1 MAEFKLGRIKF
12 VWQGSWTTG
21 TGYLVDDVVNV
32 SGKSYICVVNHT
44 ASAAF
49 ATDLNYV
56 PSKWN
61 IIADGQTW
69 KGNWNTAT
77 LYSIGDLVKYGGNV
91 YVCNSIHTSALP
103 GAVTLA
109 TANATCV
116 STTATLTFAT
126 QSPQA
131 FQVGQ
136 SITVAGVTPAGY
148 NGTFTVT
155 AATATTV
162 SYVVGSAL
170 TSQTVAGTVYSY
182 GGLEANASKWDTFS
196 TSFVWRSA
204 WQTSTRYRL
213 NDFVS
218 YGGYTYVCTA
228 SHTSSATASLGLE
241 NDSANWQTFNA
252 GIVYLGPWSG
262 SSIRYKLNDVV
273 QYGADLYICTTQHTS
288 TGTTLDGTKF
298 SLFLPGFQFE
308 SSWSSATAYQV
319 GDVVTY
325 GGYSY
330 IAKQS
335 HSNQQPSTATSYW
348 GVFTTGFNFIGDY
361 VPSTS
366 YKVGDVVRLHGFTF
380 ACIADAPSTT
390 ATATATN
397 VSGAVS
403 VASTTGM
410 LPGMT
415 VSFTAPTVS
424 TTISATGSV
433 GGYVTVGSV
442 TGIQANMPV
451 AVTGTAI
458 GSLTAGTYYVKS
470 VSNTTAISVASVSRT
485 GSTVTVNTG
494 SNAITTATG
503 TSGQFTIVVANAT
516 GVLQG
521 QSVTGT
527 GIGASAIVQN
537 INGTTVTVDVANSGA
552 VSGSVTFSLL
562 VSHSLAVG
570 QSVNLNGTGTAA
582 DQSTCVITTVNST
595 QFTFTHGSSGT
606 IALTYV
612 TAATA
617 TPAQQ
622 LTLSSSAGGAALTS
636 WSDLTG
642 SMTAVVGGVFGGL
655 VEGITYYLVTVNPTN
670 FTFSQSI
677 GGTLVT
683 LTTSVGSVTVYVS
696 PQPPSASYWSQ
707 LTPGLFWT
715 STTQTYTAV
724 STSNVTVTN
733 GSATGAAYTVTR
745 SNTVYTLSRTANGS
759 NYTTGDIIKILGS
772 SVGGLSPVN
781 DITIT
786 VTASAGAITA
796 QTYTGN
802 SSTWKTATSYVKG
815 DLATFGANSYICVTA
830 HTSATGS
837 RPDNDTT
844 ATYWNLLAA
853 GAESLTLTTQGDMVY
868 YGANGPVRLPIGT
881 DGQIIRSSNGY
892 PSWANYGLINNLVYV
907 GPLGTDAPAPSN
919 GLTIDRPWKTVRY
932 ACKQL
937 EDGYLNPNA
946 KSLLQRNKQFFLK
959 EVTGYIAAT
968 YKVTVSGTSAG
979 AFTTTST
986 AGIVANMPIIFSSLT
1001 GSLTIGGSA
1010 IDTSVT
1016 YYVKAIVA
1024 NTSFTVST
1032 TITGGVAGTA
1042 ATAAGTGT
1050 AVGTIS
1056 YNSATCERDTGLV
1069 VEAAIYDLTH
1079 GGTTRVTA
1087 AAKSYYTTAGTAY
1100 ITANFGYQATQTVG
1114 AYNYLKTIMASV
1126 LSNTAVAV
1134 SYGTGLTQQ
1143 LIDTSITA
1151 ETAATATVTGLVGIV
1166 TDGITAGSV
1175 TAIPVAVQPN
1185 TTLSVKT
1192 GTYNEVLPIVVS
1204 EGVAIVG
1211 DELRTT
1217 IVQPR
1222 AAITLLSTD
1231 KTKTTAALN
1240 RIKAIVPTLMANGT
1254 VSATSGNTQSQIT
1267 SLYAGSIGSYA
1278 SLTLTATATTAGS
1291 PGYITTSSTAN
1302 LTPGTPVVFASTIGT
1317 NVTGST
1323 TFYVYTVINGT
1334 TFSLSTSPVI
1344 NNQTTAVTI
1353 TSSTGL
1359 SVSFTYGTPAP
1370 ASVVANATTMQNVIN
1385 GSTPSFVLPQPI
1397 GYNSTYL
1404 VGYGSGLNQI
1414 VQNYAFIKD
1423 DVGQW
1428 LSNSGTYGTVWTA
1441 LGTSGQTAFKNDIGY
1456 ILDALQFD
1464 MTYGGNIQSLII
1476 GSSYYSNYVYVGTTT
1491 KAATVAAYGQLKTII
1506 STIVQNNAVSAQ
1518 AGNATGQ
1525 VRTGTQN
1532 NGFTA
1537 AATFAQARI
1546 QDVIDWIN
1554 NQAANTTTAP
1564 SLSGAGVSTALQ
1576 TSFAAL
1582 QDKRTEIQSDAV
1594 AWVRKFYQALSFN
1607 SATCY
1612 RDSGLIVDA
1621 LSYDLAFGSNFN
1633 SVIAGRAY
1641 LRNTTSAQV
1650 VINSQK
1656 AAELGAI
1663 NFIGNKAKLIS
1674 AAGASAQ
1681 ASVTIDDITAYI
1693 AGSTMPE
1700 VHGTVTYNNTVA
1712 MINGAEILRA
1722 NANFIAYEASA
1733 YITQSYGG
1741 TVTTT
1746 TAGTDLFALA
1756 SAHNFSAGDPV
1767 VFSGTTYTGSGI
1779 AIGTIYYVL
1788 AAGLTSTA
1796 FAVTATRGS
1805 TTPVDIT
1812 TNGSGST
1819 LIVRYSFD
1827 AALCRRDTTEFVNAL
1842 VYDLQYPGNYKSLRA
1857 AQLYVNAING
1867 SQLENMYL
1875 VRQATGIRNQ
1885 TLSGLTG
1892 VLTAAN
1898 SYGTKRPTAGSYTS
1912 LDPGFG
1918 PNDSNVWI
1926 NTRSCYAQN
1935 VTMFGTACTGMKID
1949 GALHSGGNRSIV
1961 ANDYTTIISD
1971 GIGVWCTG
1979 TSALTELVSVFNY
1992 YGYAG
1997 YLAEM
2002 GGRIRATN
2010 GNSSYG
2016 TYGVI
2021 AEGTDSSETP
2031 IYARLNNR
2039 AAQAYIT
2046 NVLTDGVNKVQR
2058 FEYANAGSNYT
2069 NYVPSISGSGYNAAA
2084 VGDEFRDGA
2093 VFETRLIDN
2102 GDSTTTS
2109 VGGTN
2114 YQTAANAAQT
2124 GDLVSITI
2132 AATDTAISS
2141 VYVGM
2146 RVQIT
2151 AGTGVGQ
2158 YANILAYNNGT
2169 KIAKVVRDNFATLT
2183 VTATTAGGNNLLTV
2197 ASTRTLYV
2205 GMPIYLGT
2213 AIGGLNANQVYYVI
2227 SANFSATQFAVS
2239 QTSGGSVET
2248 TTLTSSQN
2256 VTLYAAGWDHAI
2268 PGTANANPFDLTT
2281 TYIIE
2286 PRINYTAPGFNV
2298 TQATP
2303 SPTAQWGTITY
2314 DAGRFVTIGGGGST
2328 VSSYSTTGKTWA
2340 TGGVLPSSQSWTDVV
2355 YGGGQGATA
2364 TATVGGL
2371 GGAGAVL
2378 TAVLGVANISGAPLA
2393 DQVASVT
2400 IVNGGYGYTT
2410 APSIVFTSASGSNAV
2425 ASCTVLN
2432 GTITAVTVT
2441 TPGSGYLTVPTT
2453 TARSDRLTAITVNSY
2468 GKNYTGTY
2476 QPTVTV
2482 SYPNVAASTAY
2493 ATSTSVSASAYLEV
2507 AATGKIYQV
2516 TGAGTTGTSAPTHVS
2531 GAVVNGSA
2539 TLTYVATR
2547 AQATAVLNNTGVASI
2562 TITDP
2567 GNNYTA
2573 TPTVTILDTNAKFVA
2588 IASTGTSNAYQTV
2601 AGLAAASA
2609 WTAGNALSSNCGALV
2624 YGNNQWVGLP
2634 FTAGGSG
2641 GAVTSPDGI
2650 TWTGSG
2656 RTTPTL
2662 GSGTYSAIAFGG
2674 TTYVIVSTGNN
2685 ITAYSTNAQ
2694 TWTTGGT
2701 LPAST
2706 TWTSLAYGNG
2716 RFVAMAV
2723 TGRIAYS
2730 LDFGV
2735 TWIQPPTATGTTNSV
2750 LSSSYTWTKIRYG
2763 QGLFFALAQG
2773 TTVCATSPD
2782 GVDWTVSAL
2791 TDGPVWNGIAFGNPS
2806 NNPIWVAVN
2815 TNNNYH
2821 NIIKTGA
2828 RSTGRM
2834 KVNANTITEVRMIEP
2849 GSGYPQGSAT
2859 TTYAPV
2865 TVVVNSSST
2874 TTITV
2879 ASSMSGVVAG
2889 QPITFASNVG
2899 TLTAGTV
2906 YYVYSASGVGT
2917 AITGTSLSVASTV
2930 ALSSA
2935 ISVGTTS
2942 ALTVN
2947 GTTQSVVVVDS
2958 TENLIA
2964 NQPITFFGTT
2974 QANLTI
2980 NALYYIVSGSISAN
2994 TGTRI
2999 LAVSTTSGG
3008 ATLALTSAT
3017 LSGMT
3022 YRAGPIVT
3030 QTDPNKIKTAF
3041 LQPRLGAGAV
3051 ANPTFT
3057 NRGSLNTTAT
3067 AIVTGDGFADLYQNS
3082 SFIAVTGLY
3091 SLPQPGAN
3099 LQFASISGT
3108 WYKLVS
3114 LSNVL
3119 GSAGNYTAT
3128 LQINPALTAANAPA
3142 HDNLITTQL
3151 KYSQVRLTG
3160 HDFLYIGTGNQATTN
3175 YPYVNA
3181 STAIQANQANF
3192 SGGGRVFFTSTDQD
3206 GNFNVGNLFGVQQA
3220 TGTATLNANAFN
3232 LSGLQS
3238 LQLGTVAVGVGSAV
3252 ITQFSSDPYFTAN
3265 SDNILPTQK
3274 AIKSYIT
3281 AQIGGGQSS
3290 LNVNTLTS
3298 GVIYIAG
3305 NTISTTSGVAINVTA
3320 KMNFTGGIDGTPVA
3334 MMYFLQR

>member
-12 VWQGSWTTG
+12 VWQGAWTTG
-21 TGYLVDDVVNV
+21 TSYLVDDVVNV

-49 ATDLNYV
+49 ATDLNVV

-91 YVCNSIHTSALP
+91 YVCNSIHTSTVA
-103 GAVTLA
+103 GTTTLA
-109 TANATCV
+109 TTNATCAG
-116 STTATLTFAT
+116 TTATLTFAT

-131 FQVGQ
+131 FQIGQ
-136 SITVAGVTPAGY
+136 TITVSGILPNGY

-155 AATATTV
+155 AANATTV
-162 SYVVGSAL
+162 SYTVGSTL
-170 TSQTVAGTVYSY
+170 TSQTQAGTVYSY
-182 GGLEANASKWDTFS
+182 GGLEAHTSKWDEFS
-196 TSFVWRSA
+196 TSFVWRNQ

-218 YGGYTYVCTA
+218 YGGYTYVCITP
-228 SHTSSATASLGLE
+228 HVSSATATLGLE

-252 GIVYLGPWSG
+252 GIVYLGTWSG
-262 SSIRYKLNDVV
+262 SSVRYKLNDVV
-273 QYGADLYICTTQHTS
+273 KSGSDLYICTTQHTS
-288 TGTTLDGTKF
+288 TGTALDITKF
-298 SLFLPGFQFE
+298 SLFLPGFEFE
-308 SSWSSATAYQV
+308 NSWSSSTEYQA

-330 IAKQS
+330 IAKQG
-335 HSNQQPSTATSYW
+335 HSNQQPSTATAYW

-366 YKVGDVVRLHGFTF
+366 YKVGDVVRLHGYTF
-380 ACIADAPSTT
+380 ACIADAPSITQT
-390 ATATATN
+390 ATGTN

-415 VSFTAPTVS
+415 VSFSAPTVT

-433 GGYVTVGSV
+433 GGFVTVGTV
-442 TGIQANMPV
+442 TNVQPNMPV
-451 AVTGTAI
+451 VVTGTAI

-470 VSNTTAISVASVSRT
+470 IPSTTAINVSSVSRSS
-485 GSTVTVNTG
+485 STVTVNTG
-494 SNAITTATG
+494 TNYTTTATG
-503 TSGQFTIVVANAT
+503 TSGQSTIVVANAS
-516 GVLQG
+516 GIILNQKVF
-521 QSVTGT
+521 GT
-527 GIGASAIVQN
+527 GIGTDAIVQN
-537 INGTTVTVDVANSGA
+537 IVGTTVTLDVPNSGA
-552 VSGSVTFSLL
+552 VSGTIQFANLSAHGLTS
-562 VSHSLAVG
+562 G
-570 QSVNLNGTGTAA
+570 QSINLNNTGAA
-582 DQSTCVITTVNST
+582 GLDQATCVITVVSAT

-606 IALTYV
+606 VNLTYI
-612 TAATA
+612 TGATA
-617 TPAQQ
+617 TPAPQVV
-622 LTLSSSAGGAALTS
+622 LSSTAGGTALTS
-636 WSDLTG
+636 WSNLTG
-642 SMTAVVGGVFGGL
+642 SMTAVIGGVFGGL
-655 VEGITYYLVTVNPTN
+655 IEGITYYLVTVNPTS
-670 FTFSQSI
+670 FTFSESI
-677 GGTLVT
+677 GGSLVS
-683 LTTSVGSVTVYVS
+683 LTTGLGSVTVYTS
-696 PQPPSASYWSQ
+696 PQPPSATYWSQ

-715 STTQTYTAV
+715 NTTQSYTAV
-724 STSNVTVTN
+724 TTTNVTVSN
-733 GSATGAAYTVTR
+733 GSATGAQFTVTR
-745 SNTVYTLSRTANGS
+745 SNTVYTLTRTANGS

-772 SVGGLSPVN
+772 NVGGLSPAN
-781 DITIT
+781 DILIT
-786 VTASAGAITA
+786 VTASAGAISS

-815 DLATFGANSYICVTA
+815 DLASFGANSYICITA

-837 RPDNDTT
+837 RPDNDATG
-844 ATYWNLLAA
+844 TYWNLLAA
-853 GAESLTLTTQGDMVY
+853 GAETLTLTTQGDMVY

-907 GPLGTDAPAPSN
+907 GPLGTDAPAPAN

-937 EDGYLNPNA
+937 EEGYLNPNA
-946 KSLLQRNKQFFLK
+946 KSLLQRNKQFFMK
-959 EVTGYIAAT
+959 EVTGYITST
-968 YKVTVSGTSAG
+968 YKVTVSGTAAG
-979 AFTTTST
+979 AFTTTNTS
-986 AGIVANMPIIFSSLT
+986 GIVANMPIIFSTLT

-1016 YYVKAIVA
+1016 YYVKTVVA
-1024 NTSFTVST
+1024 NTSFTVSA

-1069 VEAAIYDLTH
+1069 VDAVIYDLTH
-1079 GGTTRVTA
+1079 GGTTRATA

-1100 ITANFGYQATQTVG
+1100 ITTNFGYQATQTVG
-1114 AYNYLKTIMASV
+1114 AYNYLKTIMANV

-1143 LIDTSITA
+1143 LIDSTVTA
-1151 ETAATATVTGLVGIV
+1151 ETTATAAANGLISII

-1175 TAIPVAVQPN
+1175 TAIPVAIQPN

-1192 GTYNEVLPIVVS
+1192 GTYNEVLPIVVP
-1204 EGVAIVG
+1204 EGVAVVG

-1222 AAITLLSTD
+1222 PAISLLASD
-1231 KTKTTAALN
+1231 KSKTTAALN

-1254 VSATSGNTQSQIT
+1254 VSATSGNTQTQVT

-1278 SLTLTATATTAGS
+1278 SLSLVATATTAGS

-1317 NVTGST
+1317 NVTAST
-1323 TFYVYTVINGT
+1323 MFYVYTVINGT
-1334 TFSLSTSPVI
+1334 TFSLSSSPAI

-1353 TSSTGL
+1353 TNSTGL
-1359 SVSFTYGTPAP
+1359 SVSFTYGITAP
-1370 ASVVANATTMQNVIN
+1370 ASVVANAATMQNVIN
-1385 GSTPSFVLPQPI
+1385 GSSPSFVLPQPI
-1397 GYNSTYL
+1397 GYNATYL

-1414 VQNYAFIKD
+1414 VQNYNFIKD
-1423 DVGQW
+1423 DVGQY
-1428 LSNSGTYGTVWTA
+1428 LSNNYNSVWTA
-1441 LGTSGQTAFKNDIGY
+1441 LGTAGQALCKRDIGY
-1456 ILDALQFD
+1456 ILDGLQFD
-1464 MTYGGNIQSLII
+1464 MTYGSNIQTLIA
-1476 GSSYYSNYVYVGTTT
+1476 GSSYYSNYVLTIAQSE
-1491 KAATVAAYGQLKTII
+1491 KAAIIAAYGHLKSII

-1518 AGNATGQ
+1518 AGNSTGQ
-1525 VRTGTQN
+1525 VRTGTQA

-1546 QDVIDWIN
+1546 QDIVDWIN
-1554 NQAANTTTAP
+1554 NGAANATIAP
-1564 SLSGAGVSTALQ
+1564 SLSSAGVSSALQ
-1576 TSFAAL
+1576 TSFAVL
-1582 QDKRTEIQSDAV
+1582 QAKRTEIQSDTT

-1612 RDSGLIVDA
+1612 RDAGLIVDA
-1621 LSYDLAFGSNFN
+1621 LSYDLAFGSNIN
-1633 SVIAGRAY
+1633 SIIAGRAY
-1641 LRNTTSAQV
+1641 LRGTPSAQV

-1663 NFIGNKAKLIS
+1663 NFIGNKAKVIS
-1674 AAGASAQ
+1674 TGGASAQ
-1681 ASVTIDDITAYI
+1681 ASILIDDITAYI
-1693 AGSTMPE
+1693 AGATMPE
-1700 VHGTVTYNNTVA
+1700 VHGTNTYNNTVA

-1722 NANFIAYEASA
+1722 NVNFLAYEASA
-1733 YITQSYGG
+1733 FITQSYGG

-1746 TAGTDLFALA
+1746 TASTDLFTLG
-1756 SAHNFSAGDPV
+1756 SNHNFVAGDPV
-1767 VFSGTTYTGSGI
+1767 VFLGTTYSGSGI
-1779 AIGTIYYVL
+1779 VVGTTYYVL
-1788 AAGLTSTA
+1788 ASGLTGTA
-1796 FAVTATRGS
+1796 FKVSATLNGTAI
-1805 TTPVDIT
+1805 DIS
-1812 TNGSGST
+1812 TNGSGSS
-1819 LIVRYSFD
+1819 LIVRYSYD
-1827 AALCRRDTTEFVNAL
+1827 AVLCRRDTTEFVNAL
-1842 VYDLQYPGNYKSLRA
+1842 VYDLQYPGNYKALRA

-1875 VRQATGIRNQ
+1875 VRQATGIRNM

-1892 VLTAAN
+1892 VLSAAN
-1898 SYGTKRPTAGSYTS
+1898 SYGTKRPTAGAYTS

-1918 PNDSNVWI
+1918 PNDTNAWI

-1935 VTMFGTACTGMKID
+1935 VTMFGYACSGMKID

-1961 ANDYTTIISD
+1961 ANDYTTIIGD

-1997 YLAEM
+1997 YLAEL

-2031 IYARLNNR
+2031 IYATLNNR

-2046 NVLTDGVNKVQR
+2046 NVTTDGVNKIQR
-2058 FEYANAGSNYT
+2058 IEYANAGSNYT
-2069 NYVPSISGSGYNAAA
+2069 NYAPSISGAGYNAAA

-2124 GDLVSITI
+2124 GDYVSITL
-2132 AATDTAISS
+2132 AAADTAISS
-2141 VYVGM
+2141 VYIGM
-2146 RVQIT
+2146 RIMIT

-2158 YANILAYNNGT
+2158 YANILTYNNGT
-2169 KIAKVVRDNFATLT
+2169 KVAKVIRDNFTALT

-2213 AIGGLNANQVYYVI
+2213 AIGGLTANTAYYVI
-2227 SANFSATQFAVS
+2227 AANFSATQFAVS
-2239 QTSGGSVET
+2239 TTSGGSAEP
-2248 TTLTSSQN
+2248 TTLTSAQS
-2256 VTLYAAGWDHAI
+2256 VALYAAGWDHAI
-2268 PGTANANPFDLTT
+2268 PGTANAVFDLTT

-2286 PRINYTAPGFNV
+2286 PRISYTAPGFNV
-2298 TQATP
+2298 TQSTP
-2303 SPTAQWGTITY
+2303 SPTAQWASITY
-2314 DAGRFVTIGGGGST
+2314 DAGRFVTLGGGGST
-2328 VSSYSTTGKTWA
+2328 VSSFSTTGKTWA
-2340 TGGVLPSSQSWTDVV
+2340 TGGVLPSSLTWTDVV

-2378 TAVLGVANISGAPLA
+2378 TAVLGVANITGAPLA

-2425 ASCTVLN
+2425 ATCTVLN
-2432 GTITAVTVT
+2432 GTITSITVT
-2441 TPGSGYLTVPTT
+2441 TPGSGYLTVPTV
-2453 TARSDRLTAITVNSY
+2453 TARSDRITAITVNSY
-2468 GKNYTGTY
+2468 GKNYTATY

-2493 ATSTSVSASAYLEV
+2493 ATTTSVALNAYLEV
-2507 AATGKIYQV
+2507 VATGKIYQATV
-2516 TGAGTTGTSAPTHVS
+2516 GGTTGSSAPTHVT
-2531 GAVVNGSA
+2531 GAVANGTA

-2547 AQATAVLNNTGVASI
+2547 TQATAVLSNTGVASI

-2567 GNNYTA
+2567 GNNYTS

-2588 IASTGTSNAYQTV
+2588 IASTGTTNAYQTV
-2601 AGLAAASA
+2601 AGLTAGSA
-2609 WTAGNALSSNCGALV
+2609 WTSGSALPSNCGALV

-2634 FTAGGSG
+2634 FTTGGSG

-2662 GSGTYSAIAFGG
+2662 GAGTYSAIAFGG
-2674 TTYVIVSTGNN
+2674 TTYVIIATGNN
-2685 ITAYSTNAQ
+2685 ATAYSTNAQ
-2694 TWTTGGT
+2694 TWSTGGT

-2716 RFVAMAV
+2716 RFVAMAA

-2735 TWIQPPTATGTTNSV
+2735 TWLQPSTTTGATTSV

-2782 GVDWTVSAL
+2782 GIDWTVNAL
-2791 TDGPVWNGIAFGNPS
+2791 TDGPTWNAVAFGNPS
-2806 NNPIWVAVN
+2806 NNPLWVAVN

-2821 NIIKTGA
+2821 NVIKTGA
-2828 RSTGRM
+2828 RALGRV
-2834 KVNANTITEVRMIEP
+2834 KVNANTITEIRMIEP
-2849 GSGYPQGSAT
+2849 GSGYPQGTAT

-2874 TTITV
+2874 TVITV
-2879 ASSMSGVVAG
+2879 ASSMSGIVAG

-2899 TLTAGTV
+2899 TLVAGTV

-2917 AITGTSLSVASTV
+2917 AITGTSLSVSTSV
-2930 ALSSA
+2930 ALGSA
-2935 ISVGTTS
+2935 VSVGTTTG
-2942 ALTVN
+2942 LTVN

-2964 NQPITFFGTT
+2964 NQPITFYGTT
-2974 QANLTI
+2974 QGNLTV
-2980 NALYYIVSGSISAN
+2980 NALYYTVAGSISAN

-2999 LAVSTTSGG
+2999 LAVSTSSGG

-3041 LQPRLGAGAV
+3041 VQPRLGYGAV

-3067 AIVTGDGFADLYQNS
+3067 ASVLGDGYADLYQNS
-3082 SFIAVTGLY
+3082 SFIAVSGLY
-3091 SLPQPGAN
+3091 SLPQPGSN
-3099 LQFASISGT
+3099 LQFASIGGT

-3119 GSAGNYTAT
+3119 GSAGNYSAT
-3128 LQINPALTAANAPA
+3128 FQINPALTTANAPA
-3142 HDNLITTQL
+3142 HSNLITTQL

-3160 HDFLYIGTGNQATTN
+3160 HDFLYIGTGTQSQTN

-3181 STAIQANQANF
+3181 STAIQANQANS

-3238 LQLGTVAVGVGSAV
+3238 LQLGTVAVGVGSAI

-3298 GVIYIAG
+3298 GVIYVAG

>member
-12 VWQGSWTTG
+12 VWQGAWTTG
-21 TGYLVDDVVNV
+21 TSYLVDDVVNV

-49 ATDLNYV
+49 ATDLNFV

-69 KGNWNTAT
+69 KGPWNTGT

-91 YVCNSIHTSALP
+91 YVCNSIHTSTLP

-109 TANATCV
+109 TTGATCV
-116 STTATLTFAT
+116 VTTATLTFAT

-131 FQVGQ
+131 FQIGQ
-136 SITVAGVTPAGY
+136 SITVQGILPNGY
-148 NGTFTVT
+148 NGTYTVT
-155 AATATTV
+155 AATATSV
-162 SYVVGSAL
+162 SYTVGSNQ
-170 TSQTVAGTVYSY
+170 TSQTQAGTVYSY
-182 GGLEANASKWDTFS
+182 GGLEAHTSKWDEFS

-218 YGGYTYVCTA
+218 YGGYTYVCTVP
-228 SHTSSATASLGLE
+228 HVSSATAALGLE
-241 NDSANWQTFNA
+241 ANSANWQTFNA
-252 GIVYLGPWSG
+252 GIVYLGDWSG

-273 QYGADLYICTTQHTS
+273 KYGSDLYICTTQHTS
-288 TGTTLDGTKF
+288 TGTELDVTKF

-308 SSWSSATAYQV
+308 NSWNSSTVYQA

-330 IAKQS
+330 IAKQN
-335 HSNQQPSTATSYW
+335 HSNQQPSTATNYW

-366 YKVGDVVRLHGFTF
+366 YRVGDVVRLHGYTF
-380 ACIADAPSTT
+380 VCISDAVSTT
-390 ATATATN
+390 QIATGTN

-415 VSFTAPTVS
+415 VSFSAPTVT

-433 GGYVTVGSV
+433 GGFVTVGTV
-442 TGIQANMPV
+442 TNVQPNMPV
-451 AVTGTAI
+451 VVTGTAI
-458 GSLTAGTYYVKS
+458 GSLSAGTYYVKS
-470 VSNTTAISVASVSRT
+470 IPSTTAINVSSVSRSS
-485 GSTVTVNTG
+485 STVTVNTG
-494 SNAITTATG
+494 TNYSTTATG
-503 TSGQFTIVVANAT
+503 TSGQYTIVVNNAS
-516 GVLQG
+516 GIILNQKV
-521 QSVTGT
+521 SGT
-527 GIGASAIVQN
+527 GIGTNAVVQN
-537 INGTTVTVDVANSGA
+537 INGTTITLDVVNSGT
-552 VSGSVTFSLL
+552 VSGTVQFANLS
-562 VSHSLAVG
+562 SHGLTSG
-570 QSVNLNGTGTAA
+570 QSINLNGTGTAA
-582 DQSTCVITTVNST
+582 DQSTCVVTVVSPT
-595 QFTFTHGSSGT
+595 QFTFTHGSAGT
-606 IALTYV
+606 INLTYTV
-612 TAATA
+612 GATA
-617 TPAQQ
+617 TPAPQVV
-622 LTLSSSAGGAALTS
+622 LSSTAGGTALTS

-642 SMTAVVGGVFGGL
+642 SMTAVIGGVFGGL
-655 VEGITYYLVTVNPTN
+655 VEGITYYLVTVNPTS

-677 GGTLVT
+677 GGSLVS
-683 LTTSVGSVTVYVS
+683 LTTSLGSVTVYVS
-696 PQPPSASYWSQ
+696 PQPPSATYWSQ

-715 STTQTYTAV
+715 NTTQSYTAV
-724 STSNVTVTN
+724 TTTNVTVTN
-733 GSATGAAYTVTR
+733 GSATGAQFTVTR

-759 NYTTGDIIKILGS
+759 NYTTGDVIKILGS
-772 SVGGLSPVN
+772 SVGGLSPAN
-781 DITIT
+781 DISIT
-786 VTASAGAITA
+786 VTASAGAISS

-802 SSTWKTATSYVKG
+802 SSTWKSATSYVKG
-815 DLATFGANSYICVTA
+815 DLTFFGANSYICVAA
-830 HTSATGS
+830 HTSATGN
-837 RPDNDTT
+837 RPDND
-844 ATYWNLLAA
+844 ATGAYWNLLAA
-853 GAESLTLTTQGDMVY
+853 GAESLTMTTQGDMVY

-881 DGQIIRSSNGY
+881 DGQIIRSTNGF

-907 GPLGTDAPAPSN
+907 GPLGTDAPAPAN

-946 KSLLQRNKQFFLK
+946 KSLLQRNKQFFMK
-959 EVTGYIAAT
+959 EVTGYITAT
-968 YKVTVSGTSAG
+968 YKVTVSGTSGG

-1001 GSLTIGGSA
+1001 GSLTLGGSA

-1016 YYVKAIVA
+1016 YYVKTIVT
-1024 NTSFTVST
+1024 NTSFTVSA

-1042 ATAAGTGT
+1042 VTAAGTGT

-1056 YNSATCERDTGLV
+1056 YNSTTCERDTGLV
-1069 VEAAIYDLTH
+1069 VDAVIYDLSH

-1087 AAKSYYTTAGTAY
+1087 AAKSYYTAAGTAY
-1100 ITANFGYQATQTVG
+1100 ITTNFGYQATQTVG
-1114 AYNYLKTIMASV
+1114 AYNYLKTIIASV
-1126 LSNTAVAV
+1126 LSNTAVAT

-1143 LIDTSITA
+1143 LIDSSLTA
-1151 ETAATATVTGLVGIV
+1151 ESTAIASTASLISIV

-1175 TAIPVAVQPN
+1175 TAIPTAVQPN

-1222 AAITLLSTD
+1222 AANTLLATD
-1231 KTKTTAALN
+1231 KNKTISALN
-1240 RIKAIVPTLMANGT
+1240 RVKAIVPTLMANGT
-1254 VSATSGNTQSQIT
+1254 VTPTSGNTQTQVT

-1278 SLTLTATATTAGS
+1278 SLSLTATATTSGT
-1291 PGYITTSSTAN
+1291 PGFITTSSTAN

-1317 NVTGST
+1317 NVTGGT

-1334 TFSLSTSPVI
+1334 TFSLSASPVI
-1344 NNQTTAVTI
+1344 NNQTTALTI

-1359 SVSFTYGTPAP
+1359 SVSFTYGTTAP
-1370 ASVVANATTMQNVIN
+1370 ASVVANAATMQSVIN
-1385 GSTPSFVLPQPI
+1385 SGTPSFVLPQPI

-1404 VGYGSGLNQI
+1404 IGYGSGLNQI

-1423 DVGQW
+1423 DVGQF

-1476 GSSYYSNYVYVGTTT
+1476 GSSYYSNYVYAGTTT
-1491 KAATVAAYGQLKTII
+1491 KAATVAAFTQLKSII

-1518 AGNATGQ
+1518 AGNSTGQ

-1554 NQAANTTTAP
+1554 NSVANATIAP
-1564 SLSGAGVSTALQ
+1564 SLSGAGVSSALQ
-1576 TSFAAL
+1576 TSFAVL
-1582 QDKRTEIQSDAV
+1582 QAKRTEIQSDTT
-1594 AWVRKFYQALSFN
+1594 AWVRKFYQSLSFN

-1612 RDSGLIVDA
+1612 RDAGLIVDA
-1621 LSYDLAFGSNFN
+1621 LSYDLAFGSNIN
-1633 SVIAGRAY
+1633 SIIAGRAY
-1641 LRNTTSAQV
+1641 LRPTASAQV
-1650 VINSQK
+1650 VIASQK
-1656 AAELGAI
+1656 TAELGAI
-1663 NFIGNKAKLIS
+1663 NFIGNKAEIIS
-1674 AAGASAQ
+1674 TGGASAQ
-1681 ASVTIDDITAYI
+1681 ASATIDDITAYI
-1693 AGSTMPE
+1693 NGATLPE
-1700 VHGTVTYNNTVA
+1700 VHGTNTYNNVVA
-1712 MINGAEILRA
+1712 LINGAEILRA
-1722 NANFIAYEASA
+1722 NVNFLAYEASA

-1746 TAGTDLFALA
+1746 TASTDLFTLG
-1756 SAHNFSAGDPV
+1756 SNHNFVAGDPV
-1767 VFSGTTYTGSGI
+1767 VFSGTTYSGSGI
-1779 AIGTIYYVL
+1779 VIGTTYYVL
-1788 AAGLTSTA
+1788 ASGLTGTA
-1796 FAVTATRGS
+1796 FKVSATLNGTAVNVTS
-1805 TTPVDIT
+1805 D
-1812 TNGSGST
+1812 GSGST
-1819 LIVRYSFD
+1819 LVVRYSFD
-1827 AALCRRDTTEFVNAL
+1827 ATLCRRDTTEFVNAL

-1857 AQLYVNAING
+1857 AKLYVNAING
-1867 SQLENMYL
+1867 SQLEDMYL

-1918 PNDSNVWI
+1918 PNDTNVWI

-1935 VTMFGTACTGMKID
+1935 VTLFGTACTGMKID

-1997 YLAEM
+1997 YLAEL

-2031 IYARLNNR
+2031 IYATLNNR

-2046 NVLTDGVNKVQR
+2046 SVLTDGVNKIQR
-2058 FEYANAGSNYT
+2058 IEYANAGSNYT
-2069 NYVPSISGSGYNAAA
+2069 NYVPSISGAGYNATA

-2102 GDSTTTS
+2102 GDATTTS

-2124 GDLVSITI
+2124 GDKVSITI
-2132 AATDTAISS
+2132 AAADTAISS
-2141 VYVGM
+2141 VYIGM

-2158 YANILAYNNGT
+2158 YANILTYSNGT
-2169 KIAKVVRDNFATLT
+2169 KVAKVIRDNFTPLT
-2183 VTATTAGGNNLLTV
+2183 VTATTNGGNNLLTV
-2197 ASTRTLYV
+2197 ASTKTLYV
-2205 GMPIYLGT
+2205 GMPLYLG
-2213 AIGGLNANQVYYVI
+2213 ASIGGLSANTAYYVI
-2227 SANFSATQFAVS
+2227 AANFSATQFAVS
-2239 QTSGGSVET
+2239 TSPGGTAEP
-2248 TTLTSSQN
+2248 TTLTTGQS
-2256 VTLYAAGWDHAI
+2256 VALYEAGWDHVI
-2268 PGTANANPFDLTT
+2268 PGNTIVNVFDLTT

-2286 PRINYTAPGFNV
+2286 PRINYTAPGFNSA
-2298 TQATP
+2298 QATA
-2303 SPTAQWGTITY
+2303 SPASAWASITY
-2314 DAGRFVTIGGGGST
+2314 DAGRYVTVGST
-2328 VSSYSTTGKTWA
+2328 SAVSSYSTTGKSWA
-2340 TGGVLPSSQSWTDVV
+2340 TGGALPSSQTWVDVV

-2378 TAVLGVANISGAPLA
+2378 TAVLGVANITGAPLA

-2425 ASCTVLN
+2425 ATCTVLN
-2432 GTITAVTVT
+2432 GTITSVTVT
-2441 TPGSGYLTVPTT
+2441 TPGSGYLTVPTVN
-2453 TARSDRLTAITVNSY
+2453 ARADRITAIVVNSY
-2468 GKNYTGTY
+2468 GKNYTATY

-2493 ATSTSVSASAYLEV
+2493 ATSTSVSLNAYLEV
-2507 AATGKIYQV
+2507 TASGKIYQV
-2516 TGAGTTGTSAPTHVS
+2516 TGAGTTGTSAPTHTT

-2547 AQATAVLNNTGVASI
+2547 AQATAVLNNTGVGSI

-2573 TPTVTILDTNAKFVA
+2573 TPTVTILDTNAKFVT
-2588 IASTGTSNAYQTV
+2588 IAQSSTVNAYQTV
-2601 AGLAAASA
+2601 AGLTAGSA
-2609 WTAGNALSSNCGALV
+2609 WTSGGALPATTFGALV
-2624 YGNNQWVGLP
+2624 YGNNQFVALST
-2634 FTAGGSG
+2634 TAGGSG
-2641 GAVTSPDGI
+2641 GVATSPDGA
-2650 TWTGSG
+2650 TWTSSG

-2662 GSGTYSAIAFGG
+2662 GAGTYSAIAFGG
-2674 TTYVIVSTGNN
+2674 STYVIIATSSNA
-2685 ITAYSTNAQ
+2685 TAYSTNAQ

-2701 LPAST
+2701 MPATT
-2706 TWTSLAYGNG
+2706 TWSSLAYGNG
-2716 RFVAMAV
+2716 RFVALAA
-2723 TGRIAYS
+2723 TGRVAYS
-2730 LDFGV
+2730 LDFGL
-2735 TWIQPPTATGTTNSV
+2735 TWAQPSTTTGATTSV
-2750 LSSSYTWTKIRYG
+2750 LSSTYTWKQVRYG
-2763 QGLFFALAQG
+2763 QGLFFAI
-2773 TTVCATSPD
+2773 TTSNICATSPD
-2782 GVDWTVSAL
+2782 GIDWTVYSSMDNL
-2791 TDGPVWNGIAFGNPS
+2791 PWSGVAFGNPS
-2806 NNPIWVAVN
+2806 NNPLWVAVH
-2815 TNNNYH
+2815 TTSGQPH
-2821 NIIKTGA
+2821 NVIKTGA
-2828 RSTGRM
+2828 RALGRM

-2849 GSGYPQGSAT
+2849 GSGYPQGTAT

-2865 TVVVNSSST
+2865 TVVVNSSSGT
-2874 TTITV
+2874 AITV

-2899 TLTAGTV
+2899 TLVAGTV

-2917 AITGTSLSVASTV
+2917 AITGTSLSVSTSV
-2930 ALSSA
+2930 ALGSA
-2935 ISVGTTS
+2935 VSVGTTS

-2947 GTTQSVVVVDS
+2947 GTTQSVVVVDT

-2964 NQPITFFGTT
+2964 NQPITFYGTT
-2974 QANLTI
+2974 QGNLTV

-3017 LSGMT
+3017 LTGMT
-3022 YRAGPIVT
+3022 YRAGPIIT

-3041 LQPRLGAGAV
+3041 VQPRLGYGAV

-3067 AIVTGDGFADLYQNS
+3067 AIVTGDGYADLYQNS
-3082 SFIAVTGLY
+3082 SFIAVSGLY

-3128 LQINPALTAANAPA
+3128 FQINPALTTANAPA
-3142 HDNLITTQL
+3142 HSNLITTQL

-3160 HDFLYIGTGNQATTN
+3160 HDFLYIGTGNQSQTN

-3181 STAIQANQANF
+3181 CLLY
-3192 SGGGRVFFTSTDQD
+3192 TSPSPRD
-3206 GNFNVGNLFGVQQA
+3206 
-3220 TGTATLNANAFN
+3220 
-3232 LSGLQS
+3232 
-3238 LQLGTVAVGVGSAV
+3238 
-3252 ITQFSSDPYFTAN
+3252 
-3265 SDNILPTQK
+3265 
-3274 AIKSYIT
+3274 
-3281 AQIGGGQSS
+3281 
-3290 LNVNTLTS
+3290 
-3298 GVIYIAG
+3298 
-3305 NTISTTSGVAINVTA
+3305 
-3320 KMNFTGGIDGTPVA
+3320 
-3334 MMYFLQR
+3334 

>member
-21 TGYLVDDVVNV
+21 TSYLVDDVVNV

-49 ATDLNYV
+49 ATDLNFV

-69 KGNWNTAT
+69 KGNWNTTT

-91 YVCNSIHTSALP
+91 YVCNSIHTSTSP
-103 GAVTLA
+103 GIVTLA
-109 TANATCV
+109 TINATCAG
-116 STTATLTFAT
+116 TTATVTFAT

-131 FQVGQ
+131 FQIGQ
-136 SITVAGVTPAGY
+136 TITVAGILPSGY

-155 AATATTV
+155 AANATTV
-162 SYVVGSAL
+162 SYTVGSTL
-170 TSQTVAGTVYSY
+170 TSQTQAGTVYSY
-182 GGLEANASKWDTFS
+182 GGLEAHISKWDEFS

-218 YGGYTYVCTA
+218 YGGYTYVCTTA
-228 SHTSSATASLGLE
+228 HVSSATASLGLE

-252 GIVYLGPWSG
+252 GIVYLGVWSG
-262 SSIRYKLNDVV
+262 SSVRYKLNDVV
-273 QYGADLYICTTQHTS
+273 KSGPDLYICTTQHTS
-288 TGTTLDGTKF
+288 TGTALDISKF
-298 SLFLPGFQFE
+298 SLFLPGFEFE
-308 SSWSSATAYQV
+308 NSWNSSTAYQA

-330 IAKQS
+330 VAKQG
-335 HSNQQPSTATSYW
+335 HTNQQPSTATSYW

-361 VPSTS
+361 VPSTG
-366 YKVGDVVRLHGFTF
+366 YKVGDVVRLHGYTF
-380 ACIADAPSTT
+380 ACITDAPSITQT
-390 ATATATN
+390 ATGTN

-415 VSFTAPTVS
+415 VSFTAPTVT

-433 GGYVTVGSV
+433 GGFVTVGTV
-442 TGIQANMPV
+442 TNVQPNMPV

-458 GSLTAGTYYVKS
+458 GSLTAGTYYVKTIPS
-470 VSNTTAISVASVSRT
+470 TTSISVASVSRT
-485 GSTVTVNTG
+485 SSTVTVNTG
-494 SNAITTATG
+494 TNYSTTATG
-503 TSGQFTIVVANAT
+503 TSAQFTIVVADAT
-516 GVLQG
+516 GIILNQKV
-521 QSVTGT
+521 SGT
-527 GIGASAIVQN
+527 GIGSNAVVQN
-537 INGTTVTVDVANSGA
+537 IAGTTITLDVVNSGA
-552 VSGSVTFSLL
+552 VSGTIIFANLTNHGLTS
-562 VSHSLAVG
+562 G
-570 QSVNLNGTGTAA
+570 QSINLSGTSTAA
-582 DQSTCVITTVNST
+582 DQSTCVITVVSAT

-617 TPAQQ
+617 IPAPQVV
-622 LTLSSSAGGAALTS
+622 LSSTAGGTSLTS
-636 WSDLTG
+636 WTDLTG
-642 SMTAVVGGVFGGL
+642 SMTAVIGGVFGGL
-655 VEGITYYLVTVNPTN
+655 IEGITYYLVTVNPTS

-683 LTTSVGSVTVYVS
+683 LTTTVGAVTVYAS
-696 PQPPSASYWSQ
+696 PQPPSATYWSQ

-715 STTQTYTAV
+715 NTTQTYTSI
-724 STSNVTVTN
+724 STTNVTVSN
-733 GSATGAAYTVTR
+733 GSASGAVYTVSR
-745 SNTVYTLSRTANGS
+745 SNTVYTLTRTANGS
-759 NYTTGDIIKILGS
+759 NYTTGDIVKILGS
-772 SVGGLSPVN
+772 SVGGLSPAN
-781 DITIT
+781 DITVT
-786 VTASAGAITA
+786 LTASAGAITG

-815 DLATFGANSYICVTA
+815 DLASFGANSYICVIA
-830 HTSATGS
+830 HTSATGT

-844 ATYWNLLAA
+844 GTYWNLIAA

-907 GPLGTDAPAPSN
+907 GPLGTDAPAPAN

-937 EDGYLNPNA
+937 EEGYLNPNA
-946 KSLLQRNKQFFLK
+946 KSLLQRNKQFFMK
-959 EVTGYIAAT
+959 EVTGYITAT
-968 YKVTVSGTSAG
+968 YKVTVSGTAAG

-986 AGIVANMPIIFSSLT
+986 SGIVANMPIIFSTLT

-1010 IDTSVT
+1010 INTSTT
-1016 YYVKAIVA
+1016 YYVKTVVA
-1024 NTSFTVST
+1024 NTSFTVSA
-1032 TITGGVAGTA
+1032 TITGGVADTA

-1050 AVGTIS
+1050 AVGTLS
-1056 YNSATCERDTGLV
+1056 YDSVKCERDTGLV
-1069 VEAAIYDLTH
+1069 VEAVIYDLTR
-1079 GGTTRVTA
+1079 GGTTRSTA
-1087 AAKSYYTTAGTAY
+1087 AARSYYTTAGYAY
-1100 ITANFGYQATQTVG
+1100 STANFGYQATQTVG
-1114 AYNYLKTIMASV
+1114 AYNYLKIIMANV

-1143 LIDTSITA
+1143 LIDSSITA
-1151 ETAATATVTGLVGIV
+1151 ETTTTATTDGLISIV
-1166 TDGITAGSV
+1166 TNGITSGSV

-1192 GTYNEVLPIVVS
+1192 GTYNEVLPIVVP
-1204 EGVAIVG
+1204 EGVAVVG

-1222 AAITLLSTD
+1222 AAISLLASD
-1231 KTKTTAALN
+1231 KSKTTAALN
-1240 RIKAIVPTLMANGT
+1240 RIKAIVPTLMANGS
-1254 VSATSGNTQSQIT
+1254 VSATSGNTQTQVT

-1278 SLTLTATATTAGS
+1278 SLSLVATATTAGS

-1317 NVTGST
+1317 NVTAST

-1334 TFSLSTSPVI
+1334 TFSLSASPAI

-1353 TSSTGL
+1353 TNSTGL
-1359 SVSFTYGTPAP
+1359 TVSFTYGITAP
-1370 ASVVANATTMQNVIN
+1370 ASVVANAATMQNVIN
-1385 GSTPSFVLPQPI
+1385 GSSPSFVLPQPI
-1397 GYNSTYL
+1397 GYNATYL

-1414 VQNYAFIKD
+1414 VQNYNFIKD
-1423 DVGQW
+1423 DVGQY
-1428 LSNSGTYGTVWTA
+1428 LSNNYNAVWTA
-1441 LGTSGQTAFKNDIGY
+1441 LGTAGQALCKRDIGY
-1456 ILDALQFD
+1456 ILDGLQFD
-1464 MTYGGNIQSLII
+1464 MTYGSNIQTLIA
-1476 GSSYYSNYVYVGTTT
+1476 GSSYYSNYVLTIAQSE
-1491 KAATVAAYGQLKTII
+1491 KAAIIAAYGHLKSII

-1518 AGNATGQ
+1518 AGNSTGQ
-1525 VRTGTQN
+1525 VRTGTQA
-1532 NGFTA
+1532 NGFTV

-1546 QDVIDWIN
+1546 QDIVDWIN
-1554 NQAANTTTAP
+1554 NGAANATIAP
-1564 SLSGAGVSTALQ
+1564 SLSSAGVSSALQ
-1576 TSFAAL
+1576 TSFAVL
-1582 QDKRTEIQSDAV
+1582 QAKRTEIQSDTT

-1612 RDSGLIVDA
+1612 RDAGLIVDA
-1621 LSYDLAFGSNFN
+1621 LSYDLAFGSNIN
-1633 SVIAGRAY
+1633 SIIAGRAY
-1641 LRNTTSAQV
+1641 LRGTPSAQV

-1663 NFIGNKAKLIS
+1663 NFIGNKAKVIS
-1674 AAGASAQ
+1674 TGGASAQ
-1681 ASVTIDDITAYI
+1681 ASVLIDDITAYI
-1693 AGSTMPE
+1693 AGGTMPE
-1700 VHGTVTYNNTVA
+1700 VHGTITYNNTVA

-1722 NANFIAYEASA
+1722 NVNFLAYEASA
-1733 YITQSYGG
+1733 FITQSYGG
-1741 TVTTT
+1741 MVTATT
-1746 TAGTDLFALA
+1746 ISGDLFTT
-1756 SAHNFSAGDPV
+1756 SANHNFVAGDPV
-1767 VFSGTTYTGSGI
+1767 VFSGATYTGSGVVV
-1779 AIGTIYYVL
+1779 GTTYYVL
-1788 AAGLTSTA
+1788 ATGLTGTA
-1796 FAVTATRGS
+1796 FSVSATVGGTAID
-1805 TTPVDIT
+1805 VT
-1812 TNGSGST
+1812 TNNSAGTT
-1819 LIVRYSFD
+1819 LFVRYSFD
-1827 AALCRRDTTEFVNAL
+1827 AALCRRDATEFINAL
-1842 VYDLQYPGNYKSLRA
+1842 VYDLQYTGNYKALRA

-1898 SYGTKRPTAGSYTS
+1898 SYGTKRPTAGAYTS

-1918 PNDSNVWI
+1918 PNDSNVWV

-1997 YLAEM
+1997 YLAEL

-2021 AEGTDSSETP
+2021 AEGTDSSEIP

-2046 NVLTDGVNKVQR
+2046 NVTTDGVNKIQR
-2058 FEYANAGSNYT
+2058 IEYANAGSNYT
-2069 NYVPSISGSGYNAAA
+2069 NYAPSISGSGYNATAI
-2084 VGDEFRDGA
+2084 GDEFRDGA

-2141 VYVGM
+2141 VYIGM
-2146 RVQIT
+2146 RIMIT

-2158 YANILAYNNGT
+2158 YANILTYNNGT
-2169 KIAKVVRDNFATLT
+2169 KVAKVIRDNFATLT

-2213 AIGGLNANQVYYVI
+2213 AIGGLSANTVYYVI
-2227 SANFSATQFAVS
+2227 TANFSATQFAVS
-2239 QTSGGSVET
+2239 TTLGGSAEPT
-2248 TTLTSSQN
+2248 TVTSAQS
-2256 VTLYAAGWDHAI
+2256 VALYAAGWDHSI
-2268 PGTANANPFDLTT
+2268 TGTANVNVFDLTT

-2286 PRINYTAPGFNV
+2286 PRISYTTPGFNV
-2298 TQATP
+2298 TQSTP
-2303 SPTAQWGTITY
+2303 SPTAQWASITY
-2314 DAGRFVTIGGGGST
+2314 NAGRFVALGGGGST
-2328 VSSYSTTGKTWA
+2328 VSSYSTNGKTWT
-2340 TGGVLPSSQSWTDVV
+2340 TGGALTSSLTWTDVV
-2355 YGGGQGATA
+2355 YGGGQDATA

-2378 TAVLGVANISGAPLA
+2378 TAVLGVANITGAPLA
-2393 DQVASVT
+2393 DQVASIT

-2425 ASCTVLN
+2425 ATCIVLD
-2432 GTITAVTVT
+2432 GTITSVTVT
-2441 TPGSGYLTVPTT
+2441 TPGSGFLTVPTV
-2453 TARSDRLTAITVNSY
+2453 TARSDRITAITVNSY
-2468 GKNYTGTY
+2468 GKNYTPTY

-2493 ATSTSVSASAYLEV
+2493 ATTTVVALNAYLEV
-2507 AATGKIYQV
+2507 VATGKIYQAT
-2516 TGAGTTGTSAPTHVS
+2516 TGGTTGSSAPTHVT
-2531 GAVVNGSA
+2531 GAVANGTA

-2547 AQATAVLNNTGVASI
+2547 AQATAVLSNTGVSSI

-2588 IASTGTSNAYQTV
+2588 IASTGTTNAYQTV
-2601 AGLAAASA
+2601 AGLTAASN
-2609 WTAGNALSSNCGALV
+2609 WVAGSALPSNCGALV

-2634 FTAGGSG
+2634 FTTGGSG
-2641 GAVTSPDGI
+2641 GAITSPDGI

-2662 GSGTYSAIAFGG
+2662 GAGTYSAIAFGG
-2674 TTYVIVSTGNN
+2674 TTYVIISTGNN
-2685 ITAYSTNAQ
+2685 ATAFSTNAQ

-2735 TWIQPPTATGTTNSV
+2735 TWIQPPTTAGATTSV
-2750 LSSSYTWTKIRYG
+2750 LSSSYTWTKVRYG
-2763 QGLFFALAQG
+2763 QGLFFAIAQG

-2791 TDGPVWNGIAFGNPS
+2791 TGGPTWTNIAFGNPS
-2806 NNPIWVAVN
+2806 NNPLWVAVN
-2815 TNNNYH
+2815 TDNNYH
-2821 NIIKTGA
+2821 NVIKTGA
-2828 RSTGRM
+2828 RAIGRV
-2834 KVNANTITEVRMIEP
+2834 KVNSNTITEVRMLEP
-2849 GSGYPQGSAT
+2849 GSGYPQGTAT

-2874 TTITV
+2874 TVITV

-2899 TLTAGTV
+2899 TLVAGTV

-2917 AITGTSLSVASTV
+2917 AITGTSLSVSATV
-2930 ALSSA
+2930 ALGSA

-2974 QANLTI
+2974 QGNLNI

-2999 LAVSTTSGG
+2999 LAVSTSSGG

-3022 YRAGPIVT
+3022 YRAGPIIT

-3041 LQPRLGAGAV
+3041 LQPRLGAGAI

-3057 NRGSLNTTAT
+3057 NRGSLNSTAT
-3067 AIVTGDGFADLYQNS
+3067 ALVTGDGFADLYQNS
-3082 SFIAVTGLY
+3082 SFIAVSGLY

-3119 GSAGNYTAT
+3119 GSAGNYSAT
-3128 LQINPALTAANAPA
+3128 FQINPALTTANAPA
-3142 HDNLITTQL
+3142 HNNLITTQL

-3160 HDFLYIGTGNQATTN
+3160 HDFLYIGTGGKDQTN
-3175 YPYVNA
+3175 YPYVDA
-3181 STAIQANQANF
+3181 STAIQANQANS

-3298 GVIYIAG
+3298 GVIYVAG